1 MSTRQKN
8 KADVVSDNWTRHED
22 QLKEYARIRE
32 LRGGKSIH
40 QLVAEANAAR
50 LPRGIRP
57 GRRRRDR
64 GR

>member
-1 MSTRQKN
+1 MSTRRNN
-8 KADVVSDNWTRHED
+8 KADVGSDNWTRHEE

-40 QLVAEANAAR
+40 ELVAEANAAR
-50 LPRGIRP
+50 LPRGTRP
-57 GRRRRDR
+57 ARRRRDR